1 MRYEGGASARTYSG
15 QWRVLIRF
23 TWPDGTPG
31 WEATA
36 PGSYE
41 DAEVRCR
48 LLGLG
53 LPVVVSDGAELHAV
67 RVERALVVPCAEA

>member
-1 MRYEGGASARTYSG
+1 MIEPRDRF
-15 QWRVLIRF
+15 RVLVVF

-41 DAEVRCR
+41 DAAARCR
-48 LLGLG
+48 LFGLG
-53 LPVVVSDGAELHAV
+53 LPVIVSDGERQQPV
-67 RVERALVVPCAEA
+67 RVERALIVPYAEA